1 MSVVGEQSN
10 AAEGEPVPAVVALA
24 AARSMGR
31 RVRMVGMT
39 MVSSYR
45 EMRPSWLLVGQE
57 KWRVER
63 VKRPR
68 VDRRAGFL
76 VSVSLG
82 EGLDLDWR
90 SQRIGRQ
97 QRELRGGI
105 RG

>member
-1 MSVVGEQSN
+1 MLLR
-10 AAEGEPVPAVVALA
+10 EGEPVPAVVALA

-39 MVSSYR
+39 VGSSYR
-45 EMRPSWLLVGQE
+45 EMWPGWLLVGRKK

-97 QRELRGGI
+97 QRAAW
-105 RG
+105 